1 EVDSDKHIIRFHK
14 VLLVNKDNIDSL
26 Y

>member
-1 EVDSDKHIIRFHK
+1 DMDKRIIRFHK

>member
-1 EVDSDKHIIRFHK
+1 VDMDKRIIRFHK

>member
-1 EVDSDKHIIRFHK
+1 HIIRFHK

>member
-1 EVDSDKHIIRFHK
+1 MDKRIIRFHK

>member
-1 EVDSDKHIIRFHK
+1 DSDKHIIRFHK

>member
-1 EVDSDKHIIRFHK
+1 VDSDKHIIRFHK

>member
-1 EVDSDKHIIRFHK
+1 KHIIRFHK

>member
-1 EVDSDKHIIRFHK
+1 SDKHIIRFHK